1 MVTPIQAVFG
11 IDMLFNLASVV
22 YCRVVTDA
30 KLSHVDIDNVSKTFR
45 RVMHDYA
52 IDD

>member
-11 IDMLFNLASVV
+11 KDMLFNLVLVV
-22 YCRVVTDA
+22 YCRVVNTA
-30 KLSHVDIDNVSKTFR
+30 KQRQVDIDNVSKTFR

-52 IDD
+52 IDN